1 MTIKDAT
8 RDHEV
13 EERLGLRLTKEIS
26 EGLAAW
32 ARAESRSPA
41 AQGRFLIE
49 QAVAAR
55 LDRLA
60 LTRR

>member
-1 MTIKDAT
+1 MAIKALITDPTI
-8 RDHEV
+8 
-13 EERLGLRLTKEIS
+13 EERLGLRLSKDIL

-32 ARAESRSPA
+32 ARSENRSTA